1 MHRNMLLPFSGLPS
15 IDDGE
20 EDEEQIDSVVETPVD
35 DRYTDDSSDSSMDS
49 ESETEN
55 ITQKNQPAQK
65 YIILQ
70 RRGQGDRKNERD
82 TRNQEHHQSMPRRG
96 HRRRQPSTWMR
107 TGDWQIKLQPFIISV
122 DLSDIVMI

>member
-1 MHRNMLLPFSGLPS
+1 MLFPYSGLPY
-15 IDDGE
+15 IDDEE

-49 ESETEN
+49 NSETEN

-82 TRNQEHHQSMPRRG
+82 TRNQEHH
-96 HRRRQPSTWMR
+96 
-107 TGDWQIKLQPFIISV
+107 
-122 DLSDIVMI
+122 